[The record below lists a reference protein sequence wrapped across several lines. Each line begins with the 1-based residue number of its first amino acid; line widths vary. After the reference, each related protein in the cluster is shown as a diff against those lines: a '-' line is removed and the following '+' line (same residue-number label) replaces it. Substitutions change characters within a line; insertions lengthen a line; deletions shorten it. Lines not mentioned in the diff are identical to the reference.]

1 MDAKATSSFLLI
13 LILIIYL
20 IAFQIRKEEK
30 MFEQITTEKQY

>member
-1 MDAKATSSFLLI
+1 MSYGVEAQWMAKATSSFLLI

-30 MFEQITTEKQY
+30 NV

>member
-1 MDAKATSSFLLI
+1 LI

-30 MFEQITTEKQY
+30 NVWTNYNRKNNIKNNKL